1 MEIISEY
8 KNIKEKI
15 IPKDWVT
22 KTLFDVAPL
31 QRGFDLPN
39 RKIKKGLF
47 PVVYSNG
54 IESYHNESMVNGPG
68 VVTGRSGTLGK
79 VHFIESSYWPHNT
92 TLWVTSFN
100 KNDPRFIFYFY
111 KFIGFERFASGSGV
125 PTLNRNDAHSFKIA
139 LPKSKTEQ
147 NKIGLILNDIDL
159 LLQSLDKLIFK
170 KENVKNTTMYQLL
183 SDEVCA
189 LNNNSNWKEYYLEDL
204 AIISKG
210 RQLNIHDNILNE
222 DFPHYNGG
230 IYPSS
235 FTSKANR
242 PPNTIII
249 SEGGNSCGYV
259 QIINKPFWCGGHCY
273 SIKPFSIDN
282 NFLYYAL
289 KQRQNKIM
297 KLRVGSGLP
306 NIQKTNLGVF
316 KLKIPEELDY
326 QKKIS
331 KILLDMDKELIYLK
345 FRRDKTFKLK
355 EAMMYELLTG
365 KTRLAKLDLI
375 HD

>member
-1 MEIISEY
+1 MGVKQAYNQTEVGIT
-8 KNIKEKI
+8 
-15 IPKDWVT
+15 PKDWNISVLKELTKSVISGRSKSGNQIGRYPVYGSTGIIGYTEHPDYEGEAILVARVGANAGKINTVSSKYGVT
-22 KTLFDVAPL
+22 DNTIIITVKEDNSFSFLAQL
-31 QRGFDLPN
+31 LE
-39 RKIKKGLF
+39 IKKL
-47 PVVYSNG
+47 
-54 IESYHNESMVNGPG
+54 
-68 VVTGRSGTLGK
+68 
-79 VHFIESSYWPHNT
+79 
-92 TLWVTSFN
+92 
-100 KNDPRFIFYFY
+100 NDLVF
-111 KFIGFERFASGSGV
+111 GSGQ
-125 PTLNRNDAHSFKIA
+125 PLITGSQLKSLQLATPKLAEQKLINNTLNDVNSLLH
-139 LPKSKTEQ
+139 
-147 NKIGLILNDIDL
+147 ILDQI
-159 LLQSLDKLIFK
+159 IIK
-170 KENVKNTTMYQLL
+170 KENVKQATMYQLL
-183 SDEVCA
+183 SDETCS
-189 LNNNSNWKEYYLEDL
+189 LKNNSNWKEYYLEDL
-204 AIISKG
+204 AVISKG
-210 RQLNIHDNILNE
+210 RQLDTNEKILQE

-235 FTSKANR
+235 FTNKVNR

-259 QIINKPFWCGGHCY
+259 QIINEPFWCGGHCY
-273 SIKPFSIDN
+273 SIKPFSVDN

-331 KILLDMDKELIYLK
+331 KILLDMDNELISLK
-345 FRRDKTFKLK
+345 LRRDKTFKLK

>member
-1 MEIISEY
+1 MEIIS
-8 KNIKEKI
+8 KDNNTKENT
-15 IPKDWVT
+15 IPKDWEY
-22 KTLFDVAPL
+22 KLLSDVAPL

-39 RKIKKGLF
+39 SKIKKGHF

-54 IESYHNESMVNGPG
+54 VENYHDESMVNGPG
-68 VVTGRSGTLGK
+68 VVTGRSGTLGE

-100 KNDPRFIFYFY
+100 QNDPKFIFYLY

-125 PTLNRNDAHSFKIA
+125 PTLNRNDAHIFKIA
-139 LPKSKTEQ
+139 LPKSKNEQ
-147 NKIGLILNDIDL
+147 KKIGLILTDIDL
-159 LLQSLDKLIFK
+159 LLESLDKLIIK
-170 KENVKNTTMYQLL
+170 KENVKNATMYQLF
-183 SDEVCA
+183 SDEVCT
-189 LNNNSNWKEYYLEDL
+189 LNNNYKWKEYYLEEL
-204 AIISKG
+204 AVISKG
-210 RQLNIHDNILNE
+210 RQLNTDEKILQE

-235 FTSKANR
+235 FTNKVNR

-259 QIINKPFWCGGHCY
+259 QIINEPFWCGGHCY
-273 SIKPFSIDN
+273 SIKPFSVDN

-306 NIQKTNLGVF
+306 NIQKTNLEVF
-316 KLKIPEELDY
+316 KLKIPEEINY
-326 QKKIS
+326 QKQIS
-331 KILLDMDKELIYLK
+331 KILLDMDKELISIKL
-345 FRRDKTFKLK
+345 RRDKTAKLK
-355 EAMMYELLTG
+355 EAMMHELLSG
-365 KTRLAKLDLI
+365 KTRLAKSDLI